1 MLPANPLPD
10 RIQGALF
17 ALAAYLAWG
26 LLPIYL
32 KWLYEVSAWEILAQ
46 RVVWSVV
53 LLLGLL
59 TVTGQLS
66 TLKLPRRHWP
76 WITLSAGLLTINW
89 GAYIYAVII
98 DNIVEASLGYFIN
111 PLVSVL
117 LGMVFL
123 GERLNRWQFAA
134 IVVAAFGIAFQLIS
148 YGSVPWIALAL
159 AFSFGLYGLVRKRM
173 NVHAIG
179 GLCIETLILLPPA
192 LGCLAILANNGDLR
206 FIHSSITVDLLLVA
220 AGLVTSFP
228 LLCFNAAVTRISLTA
243 MGMFQ
248 YLAPSMTLVIAVLVY
263 GEPFGIDRL
272 ITFTCIWIGIV
283 IFTLDAIRAVRRQSM
298 V

>member
-1 MLPANPLPD
+1 MSSVSPST
-10 RIQGALF
+10 RVQGALF
-17 ALAAYLAWG
+17 AIAAYVAWG

-32 KWLYEVSAWEILAQ
+32 KWLDQVTAWEILAQ
-46 RVVWSVV
+46 RVLWSVV

-59 TVTGQLS
+59 AATRQLHV
-66 TLKLPRRHWP
+66 LKLPRRHWP
-76 WITLSAGLLTINW
+76 WIVLSAGLLTVNW

-111 PLVSVL
+111 PLVTVL

-123 GERLNRWQFAA
+123 GERLNRWQSIA
-134 IVVAAFGIAFQLIS
+134 ILIASAGIVFQLIS

-179 GLCIETLILLPPA
+179 GLCLETLVLLPPA
-192 LGCLAILANNGDLR
+192 LACLGILWQQNELR
-206 FIHSSITVDLLLVA
+206 FLHTTITIDLLLIA

-228 LLCFNAAVTRISLTA
+228 LLCFNAAVTKISLIS

-248 YLAPSMTLVIAVLVY
+248 YLAPTMTLVIAVLIY
-263 GEPFGIDRL
+263 NEPFGIDRW
-272 ITFTCIWIGIV
+272 ITFACIWAAIL
-283 IFTLDAIRAVRRQSM
+283 IFTIDAIAGVRRPT
-298 V
+298 

>member
-1 MLPANPLPD
+1 MARGRHAINGGDDLELT
-10 RIQGALF
+10 RIRAIIHTADILNIW
-17 ALAAYLAWG
+17 A
-26 LLPIYL
+26 IIN
-32 KWLYEVSAWEILAQ
+32 KKIWLIRHSDLSK
-46 RVVWSVV
+46 RF
-53 LLLGLL
+53 LGRD
-59 TVTGQLS
+59 
-66 TLKLPRRHWP
+66 K
-76 WITLSAGLLTINW
+76 I
-89 GAYIYAVII
+89 II

-134 IVVAAFGIAFQLIS
+134 IVIAAFGIAFQLIS